1 MSGTTAVLNY
11 KRQAILTA
19 PPVKIVSLL
28 YGAAIR
34 SVSRA
39 ESALGDRRFDAAA
52 RNIGR
57 AQEIVG
63 ELLGALDMEAGG
75 EIARN
80 LQRLYTFALEG
91 MMDANIKR
99 EVARLVQVRRV
110 LTTLSEGWDE
120 LARS

>member
-1 MSGTTAVLNY
+1 MSGSAAVLQY
-11 KRQAILTA
+11 KRQAVLTA

-28 YGAAIR
+28 YAHAIR
-34 SVSRA
+34 SLSRA
-39 ESALGDRRFDAAA
+39 EKALGERKFDAAA

-75 EIARN
+75 AIARN

-99 EVARLVQVRRV
+99 NSQRLTQIRAVLSTLQEAWDDIAR
-110 LTTLSEGWDE
+110 G
-120 LARS
+120 

>member
-1 MSGTTAVLNY
+1 MSSSTAVLQY
-11 KRQAILTA
+11 KRQAVLTA
-19 PPVKIVSLL
+19 PPVTIVSLL
-28 YGAAIR
+28 YGRPIR
-34 SVSRA
+34 SLSRA
-39 ESALGDRRFDAAA
+39 ELALTEKRFDSAG

-99 EVARLVQVRRV
+99 SPPQIKQVRAV
-110 LTTLSEGWDE
+110 LTTLNEAWNE
-120 LARS
+120 IARS